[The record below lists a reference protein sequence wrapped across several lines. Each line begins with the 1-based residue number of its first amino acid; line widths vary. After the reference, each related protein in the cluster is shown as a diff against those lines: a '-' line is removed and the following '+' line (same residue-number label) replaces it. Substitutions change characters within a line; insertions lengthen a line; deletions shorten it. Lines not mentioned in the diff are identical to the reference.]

1 MLDFSNGTFNFLTPN
16 PHPTPTILDFSN
28 TIEDFFTLLLDFH
41 T

>member
-16 PHPTPTILDFSN
+16 PHPTPTILDF
-28 TIEDFFTLLLDFH
+28 FTLLLDFH